1 MIKSFDIDKQ
11 TVEKKNALII
21 STFES
26 YDEAVWYEK
35 MMLAEPALQGKITL
49 DKVNRLIISESNFK
63 LITAGKTIND
73 YKKFLQNK

>member
-1 MIKSFDIDKQ
+1 
-11 TVEKKNALII
+11 
-21 STFES
+21 
-26 YDEAVWYEK
+26 
-35 MMLAEPALQGKITL
+35 MLAEPALQGKITL